1 MKTKAIIFDKDG
13 TLLDFDDFWLPI
25 SEGAI
30 REILKKIKREDVSV
44 ENILSAMG
52 VKAGV
57 TDITSA
63 LCCGTYEQMGQDM
76 YHALVNEG
84 CNVTVDEVIKL
95 TVDAY
100 HGNVQKGIMRPACD
114 HLQEVL
120 QTLKDSGLT
129 LAVVT
134 TDDLFMA
141 QKCLQML
148 EISSFFDA
156 VYVDDGV
163 TPTKPDPYCI
173 NDICRRRGISKAEVV
188 MVGDTLTDTRF
199 AKNGGIRVIGVAKSE
214 RNKCIIEKEA
224 DAVIPDISHLLEVLE

>member
-30 REILKKIKREDVSV
+30 TEILKKIKREDISV
-44 ENILSAMG
+44 KNILSAMG
-52 VKAGV
+52 ADGGV

-63 LCCGTYEQMGQDM
+63 LCCGTYEQMGLDM

-84 CNVTVDEVIKL
+84 CNLSADEVIKL
-95 TVDAY
+95 TIDAY
-100 HGNVQKGIMRPACD
+100 HGNIQKGIMRPACE
-114 HLQEVL
+114 HIQEVL
-120 QTLKDSGLT
+120 QTLKDYGLT

-134 TDDLFMA
+134 TDDPFMA

-148 EISSFFDA
+148 EISSFFDT
-156 VYVDDGV
+156 VYADDGV
-163 TPTKPDPYCI
+163 TPTKPNAYCI
-173 NDICRRRGISKAEVV
+173 NDICRRKGISKTEVI

-199 AKNGGIRVIGVAKSE
+199 AKNGGIRVIGVAKSD
-214 RNKCIIEKEA
+214 RNKRILEREA
-224 DAVIPDISHLLEVLE
+224 DVVIPDISHLLDVLE